1 MLLAGAA
8 CLLGLRLLRRRRLSA
23 RASAAA
29 ARRFAAAASASAA
42 CRPSRASAICAFA
55 RSAAASA
62 FESAARAAAS
72 SSRSAAH
79 LAHASGAALCGRAA
93 GAAAPQPQFPFDSP
107 HCEQDDLRQWH
118 SPSGTRQLV
127 QVVTVRDDERE
138 RRRLSESGGPPAR
151 MRFKVVVEPRGPAV
165 CGRAKLRS
173 EPFGVAGA
181 DWLESVDRAN
191 VGRSRWRVVIAF
203 GEELEEVRLEIGE
216 GTAAGGSSSIVSSF
230 RRATIF

>member
-8 CLLGLRLLRRRRLSA
+8 RLLGLRLLRRRRLFRA
-23 RASAAA
+23 RL
-29 ARRFAAAASASAA
+29 RRRRALFAAAASASAA

-62 FESAARAAAS
+62 FARAARAAAS

-79 LAHASGAALCGRAA
+79 LAHASGAALCGRVA

-107 HCEQDDLRQWH
+107 HCEQHDLRQWH

-127 QVVTVRDDERE
+127 HVVTVRDDERE
-138 RRRLSESGGPPAR
+138 RRRLSESGGPSAR
-151 MRFKVVVEPRGPAV
+151 MRFKVAAPRGPAV

-181 DWLESVDRAN
+181 D
-191 VGRSRWRVVIAF
+191 
-203 GEELEEVRLEIGE
+203 
-216 GTAAGGSSSIVSSF
+216 
-230 RRATIF
+230 